1 MTLSVE
7 IIKELNK
14 NLETK
19 IYITMLV
26 ITWKTWNELKCP
38 IITDCLN
45 VWYIHTMNYYIAI
58 LNVVKQHF
66 MKWQSVSNL
75 LSGEKSIWQ
84 VSLYG
89 VIPFCKN
96 RTCKKAFVYTDSCI
110 PLYGEKV

>member
-75 LSGEKSIWQ
+75 LSGEKKYMTSQFVWCD
-84 VSLYG
+84 
-89 VIPFCKN
+89 PF
-96 RTCKKAFVYTDSCI
+96 
-110 PLYGEKV
+110 L